1 MCCIKASRFRHF
13 EKRLWDKNSEILSFL
28 PLINNSVTIR
38 INFFSSDSIS
48 SNWHEHHTW
57 ILNARVPKFTTNNTT
72 LPFLRALMDDLSLM
86 ATKVSGG
93 QALLSQCLTALTWFG
108 LEFRG
113 DKSIS
118 TVIVKGRSMNTTP
131 FLCFKTIS
139 PPRRFISYSFYP
151 L

>member
-1 MCCIKASRFRHF
+1 MCCIKASPFRHF

-57 ILNARVPKFTTNNTT
+57 ILNARVPKFTTNNTI
-72 LPFLRALMDDLSLM
+72 LPLLCALMDDLSLM
-86 ATKVSGG
+86 ASKPSGG
-93 QALLSQCLTALTWFG
+93 QTLLSWYITALTWAG
-108 LEFRG
+108 LEFRC

-131 FLCFKTIS
+131 FLCFKIIS